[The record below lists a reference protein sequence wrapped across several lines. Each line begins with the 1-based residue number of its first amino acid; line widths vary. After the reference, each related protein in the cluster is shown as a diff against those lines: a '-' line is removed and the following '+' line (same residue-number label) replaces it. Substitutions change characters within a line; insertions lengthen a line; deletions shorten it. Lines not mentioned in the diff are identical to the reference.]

1 MTARALLILAN
12 ATVRERAIKWI
23 RGLPEGTR
31 VEFRGPTRTLDQNDR
46 MWAMLTDI
54 SRQHDHHG
62 RKYAPDDWKV
72 LALTALG
79 KEMRF
84 APAIDGHG
92 FVPLGTSSSRLTKS
106 EMSNLIEFLFAF
118 GAENSIVW
126 SDPTLIQADAAS
138 TRRVAA

>member
-1 MTARALLILAN
+1 MSKALLILAN
-12 ATVRERAIKWI
+12 DTIKARAVRWISRA
-23 RGLPEGTR
+23 PVGTR
-31 VEFRGPTRTLDQNDR
+31 VEFSEPRRTDIQSKK

-54 SRQHDHHG
+54 ARQHDHHG
-62 RKYAPDDWKV
+62 RKYTPDDWKV

-118 GAENSIVW
+118 GAENGIVW

-138 TRRVAA
+138 TRRAAA